1 MPPTLASCVVACRL
15 LSSGCR
21 LFAAYGLCALASE
34 WTSNHGAVAR
44 LPFRLVHVRDPTAD
58 ACHLLIGQRDNGALT
73 KVAGAP
79 AQMLQLIVTA
89 TSHLGF
95 SCSVR
100 EDKR

>member
-1 MPPTLASCVVACRL
+1 
-15 LSSGCR
+15 
-21 LFAAYGLCALASE
+21 
-34 WTSNHGAVAR
+34 
-44 LPFRLVHVRDPTAD
+44 VRDPTAD